1 MIATRISTVVSR
13 TATTSMLHHSMRP
26 PGRPPSSRERTR
38 ESAALQVRWDNPR
51 LAGWPATRHI
61 PPRAPPPDVGS
72 EVGMAND
79 AGGRMK
85 VVIYYAVWATLCAAA
100 AGVAISFIHTW
111 FFSYHGSRPGF
122 WRTLLEDAAVTVGI
136 AAGQGAVA
144 LVTGSVLTQLGR
156 GLHEI
161 GRASCRER

>member
-79 AGGRMK
+79 AGGRVK
-85 VVIYYAVWATLCAAA
+85 VVIYFGVWATLCAAA
-100 AGVAISFIHTW
+100 AGVAVSLIHTLVFNYNPCRRW
-111 FFSYHGSRPGF
+111 FVPP
-122 WRTLLEDAAVTVGI
+122 LLF
-136 AAGQGAVA
+136 A
-144 LVTGSVLTQLGR
+144 LV
-156 GLHEI
+156 
-161 GRASCRER
+161 